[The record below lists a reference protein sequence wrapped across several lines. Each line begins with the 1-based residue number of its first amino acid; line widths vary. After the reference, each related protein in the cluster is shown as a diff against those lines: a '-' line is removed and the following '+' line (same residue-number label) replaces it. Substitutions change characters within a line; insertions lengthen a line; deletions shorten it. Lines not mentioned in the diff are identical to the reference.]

1 MVDRNVLPVLVDA
14 RRKDKVK
21 RCCRNHFEKQLLSMR
36 RRSLSRI
43 CPTVWIVDGKVRRR
57 GRKPPPSCTR
67 YGISA
72 TQWFRRFSYISGRA
86 NPQFQ
91 HSSVNQL
98 ARRPKKKRRRVV
110 EDNSDEDLPAAS
122 SSSQLEEGLYCLPD
136 IAAAI
141 VKAQEEEREEM
152 RMTKNF
158 FLLNNAYRMCY

>member
-1 MVDRNVLPVLVDA
+1 MVNRNVLPSLVDA

-21 RCCRNHFEKQLLSMR
+21 RCRSHFEKQLLSMR
-36 RRSLSRI
+36 RRSLSK
-43 CPTVWIVDGKVRRR
+43 TVWIVDGKVRRR
-57 GRKPPPSCTR
+57 RRRRRRKKPLCTR

-72 TQWFRRFSYISGRA
+72 TQWFRRFNYISGRA

-98 ARRPKKKRRRVV
+98 ARRPKKRRRVV

-122 SSSQLEEGLYCLPD
+122 SSSQLEEGLYCLPLTDKPLSPD

-141 VKAQEEEREEM
+141 VKTQEEEREE
-152 RMTKNF
+152 NADDEE
-158 FLLNNAYRMCY
+158 FLFT